1 MKYASLIALIM
12 TFLAFSCSNPLDP
25 ALTTSGISAELAQ
38 HRAARISEV
47 RYDLFFDIPEAQNDP
62 IPANMTLQFTLSDTR
77 APLILDFRTDSLQIA
92 GVFKDSEAID
102 YQVTNDHILIPA
114 EYLQEGQNSF
124 YLEFMAGQQ
133 SLNRNEAYLYTLLV
147 PDRASTLF
155 PCFDQPDLKAK
166 FGLSLSIPNHWKAVC
181 NGAELR
187 REARGDK
194 TYIEFAPSRPIST
207 YIFAFAAG
215 ELQQSTAERDGRT
228 MHMYYRENDAEKVA
242 RNEAAIFDLHAAALN
257 WLEEYTG
264 IPYPFDKFDFALFPT
279 FQYGGMEHPGAI
291 FYREQSLMLDEGAT
305 ENQYLGRASLIAHE
319 TAHMWFGDL
328 VTMEWFNDV
337 WLKEVF
343 ANFMAAKIVN
353 PSFPEIN
360 HDLRFLLANQPS
372 AYGEDRTEGSHG
384 IQQKLDNLKNA
395 GTVYGRIIY
404 QKAPVVMKQLEAITG
419 EAAFRE
425 GLQEYLQKYAYGNAV
440 WDDLVS
446 ILDKRTPLDLNNWS
460 EVWVK
465 EPGMPH
471 FATERLS
478 DRELLIRQLKTSPSG
493 KYWQENTR
501 LALFKN
507 GEVTTLP
514 LPLFEAETR
523 VQIPEGFENPD
534 LILVNGAEKSYG
546 YFQFDEASLDFV
558 LQQKP
563 LVADPLLRGA
573 LRMTLYE
580 EMLMRNVSPEVLFDY
595 LSTIVAEED
604 NALLSQQILGY
615 LDDIFWRFLDPET
628 RRQVAPALEALLWE
642 QMQQRDKLND
652 KVSFYRSYRSLASTP
667 AAAEKLYLIWNGDLK
682 IEGLPLSENDK
693 IAMVAALALRDYP
706 EADQLLA
713 QQLENIS
720 NPDRKKQFAFVMP
733 ALSADPDTRTAFFE
747 SLKDP
752 AMRSNEPWV
761 LQGLGYLHHPL
772 RAESSVRYIRPA
784 LDLLEEIQQTGD
796 IFFPKRWL
804 ESSFGGHRSPEAAA
818 IIRQFLEENPDY
830 SYRLKNKILQA
841 ADPLF
846 RASELKG

>member
-1 MKYASLIALIM
+1 MKYASLSTLILI
-12 TFLAFSCSNPLDP
+12 FLGLSCSKTDYSAFTEP
-25 ALTTSGISAELAQ
+25 GISAALAEQ
-38 HRAARISEV
+38 RAATISELS
-47 RYDLFFDIPEAQNDP
+47 YELFFDIPETQNEG
-62 IPANMTLQFTLSDTR
+62 IPANLTLRLNLSDTQT
-77 APLILDFRTDSLQIA
+77 PLILDFRTDSLQISGIFA
-92 GVFKDSEAID
+92 DSQAID
-102 YQVTNDHILIPA
+102 YQIVNDHILIPSR
-114 EYLQEGQNSF
+114 YLKTGENEF
-124 YLEFMAGQQ
+124 YLAFVAGEQ

-228 MHMYYRENDAEKVA
+228 MHMYYRENDAAKVQ
-242 RNEAAIFDLHAAALN
+242 RNEAAIFDLHAAALS

-264 IPYPFDKFDFALFPT
+264 IPYPFEKFDFAMFPT

-305 ENQYLGRASLIAHE
+305 QNQYLGRASLIAHE

-360 HDLRFLLANQPS
+360 HDLRFLLAHQPS
-372 AYGEDRTEGSHG
+372 AYREDRTEGSHG
-384 IQQKLDNLKNA
+384 IQQYLDNLKNA
-395 GTVYGRIIY
+395 GTVYGNIIY

-419 EAAFRE
+419 EEAFRK

-446 ILDKRTPLDLNNWS
+446 ILDPYTPMDLNTWS

-507 GEVTTLP
+507 DEVRTLP

-573 LRMTLYE
+573 LRMALYE
-580 EMLMRNVSPEVLFDY
+580 EMLMRNIRPEVLFDY
-595 LSTIVAEED
+595 LSTSVAEEE
-604 NALLSQQILGY
+604 NALLSQQALGY
-615 LDDIFWRFLDPET
+615 LDDLFWQFLDPET
-628 RRQVAPALEALLWE
+628 RRRLAPALEAMLWQ

-652 KVSFYRSYRSLASTP
+652 KVSFYRSYRSMASTP

-706 EADQLLA
+706 EADQLLER
-713 QQLENIS
+713 QLENIS

-733 ALSADPDTRTAFFE
+733 ALSSEPEARTAFFE
-747 SLKDP
+747 SLRNP
-752 AMRSNEPWV
+752 AMRANEPWV

-772 RAESSVRYIRPA
+772 RAESAVRYIRPA

-804 ESSFGGHRSPEAAA
+804 ESSFSGHRSPEAAD
-818 IIRQFLEENPDY
+818 IVRQFLEENPDY